1 MKLLLLG
8 VILSINISVS
18 AGASD
23 PSECK
28 HCEKSLSGTP
38 DKAVPGDL
46 RKLAAH
52 TKLTPE
58 QNLGNQI
65 CMKYSKSTNL
75 PVDITEVISKHIKK
89 YRLGSGNDKSIVNF
103 MNSNKNL
110 LDCPDLDNDGVRR
123 NIIKMAVHRDKVR
136 PMIYKFLFKISKTSG
151 VKVDFNAVDYVD
163 GKFETPLDYIDDQIA
178 NANSKT
184 YLKKLKQLRNIMAN
198 TFGAKNFNSLS
209 PAIRSMYK
217 DNTLYAKN

>member
-8 VILSINISVS
+8 VILSFNISAN
-18 AGASD
+18 AGSSD

-38 DKAVPGDL
+38 DKAVPADF

-52 TKLTPE
+52 RKLTPE
-58 QNLGNQI
+58 QNLSNLI
-65 CMKYSKSTNL
+65 CMKYATSTNL
-75 PVDITEVISKHIKK
+75 HADVANVISKHIK
-89 YRLGSGNDKSIVNF
+89 RHGIGSGDEKSIVNF
-103 MNSNKNL
+103 MNNNKDL
-110 LDCPDLDNDGVRR
+110 LNCQDLDNEGVRR

-151 VKVDFNAVDYVD
+151 TQVDFNAVDYVD
-163 GKFETPLDYIDDQIA
+163 GKFETPLDYLDNRIA
-178 NANSKT
+178 NTNSKT
-184 YLKKLKQLRNIMAN
+184 YLKELKQLRNIMAN

-209 PAIRSMYK
+209 PTIRSVYE